1 MSDICKLLPKFPKML
16 GNEHTNGLVSM
27 DRQEDQSRRH
37 KKITTNGKHNH
48 QYDDGVARNRAYVPG
63 ILSEVAARYKK
74 ANIEGD
80 NDHTDYVMMTMI
92 YYGYKTT

>member
-1 MSDICKLLPKFPKML
+1 MSDICKLLPKFPKIL

-37 KKITTNGKHNH
+37 KKITTTGKHNH

-74 ANIEGD
+74 KQLILR
-80 NDHTDYVMMTMI
+80 VIMTTPTM
-92 YYGYKTT
+92 